1 MWLYILTTS
10 QYALTDWLHVY
21 TIDNSITSQ
30 YLQFM
35 YNKCMYT
42 IRIQTSH
49 FYWNYMSNTANIYL
63 TVWDKQTT
71 PKALE

>member
-1 MWLYILTTS
+1 MHLVAIYITTS

-49 FYWNYMSNTANIYL
+49 
-63 TVWDKQTT
+63 
-71 PKALE
+71 LELHVKYSKYIPNSVG